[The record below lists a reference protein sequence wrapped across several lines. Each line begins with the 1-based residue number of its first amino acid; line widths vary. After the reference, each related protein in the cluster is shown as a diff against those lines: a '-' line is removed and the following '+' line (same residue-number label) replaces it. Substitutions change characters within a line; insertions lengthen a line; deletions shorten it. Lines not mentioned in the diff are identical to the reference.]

1 MRYLALSLAI
11 AIASGVTLA
20 KPPVASAQ
28 QVGVVTAHNTNATSR
43 QANGTRTVVRLGNN
57 VYFNETFTTDEAGRL
72 QARLKDG
79 SSFTLSANTSL
90 TVDSFVYDPE
100 LSSGKILA
108 SVTAGVVQF
117 IGGDLSKSEGQV
129 QIDTPTTAVGIRG
142 GIAIIR
148 VSRESQ
154 ETEVSFHFG
163 EGLDITLKDGRTYRL
178 TRPGTSLRIGSNAAG
193 QIRSVVKGAMSANH
207 LGSIKAMKGK
217 LQNKQLSGQ
226 RQAILKQKLI
236 QSGALQSLTGSS
248 GGIGNLSSKPRLG
261 KALQRANRTKRKVT
275 TIRARKRL
283 MRQRRKL
290 N

>member
-1 MRYLALSLAI
+1 MRRLTSALFI
-11 AIASGVTLA
+11 AAGFLMA
-20 KPPVASAQ
+20 QPQGALAQ
-28 QVGVVTAHNTNATSR
+28 QVGVVTAHNTNATSQ
-43 QANGTRTVVRLGNN
+43 QANGRRTIVRLGNN
-57 VYFNETFTTDEAGRL
+57 VYFNETFTTDTDGRL
-72 QARLKDG
+72 QARLNDG
-79 SSFTLSANTSL
+79 SSFTLSADTSL

-117 IGGDLSKSEGQV
+117 IGGDLSKKAGQV

-142 GIAIIR
+142 GIAVIR
-148 VSRESQ
+148 VSRETL

-163 EGLDITLKDGRTYRL
+163 DGLDITLKDGRSYRL
-178 TRPGTSLRIGSNAAG
+178 TRPGTSLRITANAAG
-193 QIRSVVKGAMSANH
+193 QIGSIVKGTMSANQI
-207 LGSIKAMKGK
+207 GSIKAIKGK

-236 QSGALQSLTGSS
+236 QSGVLQTLS
-248 GGIGNLSSKPRLG
+248 GNGGTIGGLKPKRKL
-261 KALQRANRTKRKVT
+261 ARTLQRINKAKRPVST
-275 TIRARKRL
+275 TVRARKRL